1 MEVSS
6 VSASREQQL
15 ELLNKKCDSQLE
27 RQWLQALE
35 DQGLHIPTHAQELLG
50 DHSVRPDFE
59 YRDRHTLIFID
70 GPPHDTPE
78 QKNKDEAIMDRL
90 EDAGYLVLRFHHSAD
105 WNGIFSQNPSIFG
118 RPSP

>member
-1 MEVSS
+1 M
-6 VSASREQQL
+6 

-70 GPPHDTPE
+70 GPPHDTPDAVKE
-78 QKNKDEAIMDRL
+78 DDRITKGL
-90 EDAGYLVLRFHHSAD
+90 VEMGYIVIRFHHKDD
-105 WNGIFSQNPSIFG
+105 WNEIFLRHPDVFG
-118 RPSP
+118 TPQA